1 MSDLLL
7 GIATDELLA
16 AQDQMLLS
24 GRKTALK
31 KLVLFLL
38 QLSKREQRRGTGP
51 KLLDLQ
57 MTRGDI
63 THYIGLTIETV
74 SRTLSN
80 LKSDA
85 LIR

>member
-1 MSDLLL
+1 
-7 GIATDELLA
+7 
-16 AQDQMLLS
+16 MLLS
-24 GRKTALK
+24 GRKTELK

-57 MTRGDI
+57 MTHGDI
-63 THYIGLTIETV
+63 TYCLDLTMENL
-74 SRTLSN
+74 SCTLSG

-85 LIR
+85 LIG

>member
-1 MSDLLL
+1 MLD
-7 GIATDELLA
+7 IATDELLA

-57 MTRGDI
+57 MTRGNI
-63 THYIGLTIETV
+63 TYCLGLTMENL
-74 SRTLSN
+74 SCTLSG

-85 LIR
+85 LIG